1 MIRIRVV
8 ALTILL
14 LSCWTPARASRFA
27 FLKYE
32 VDNGLSNNTV
42 RCVAQDS
49 LGFMWFGTADGLSRF
64 DGRHYR
70 NYYREADNPKA
81 LGNSSIFS
89 LFVATGGE
97 LWIGTASGIYIYGP
111 ASDTF
116 RHFSLETE
124 NHVMIGSRVNSIA
137 DGADGRI
144 WIGTQG
150 QGLFIY
156 DPAAGSLRQSSR
168 RTSMVSVIER
178 MSDGRMVVGS
188 EVGSLSLFSPQGDFI
203 RTLFSDTGSGDIRNA
218 EISALCIRRD
228 TLWFGMGVRGFS
240 QFALGSTP
248 RSHTPE
254 KVSGTF
260 DVQSIYSL
268 SERELLLGTN
278 SGLYLYDIPDDRFT
292 RAMDTATPFGDYH
305 HSVNDIYRDR
315 EGGVWIATEYGGVHY
330 LPRHLKTF
338 EQYLSVNSP
347 DTRGGMIVT
356 SFCEDNARNVW
367 VGTVDNGIFCFHAP
381 TGRPIAQPRI
391 PFIANVQ
398 CMMFD
403 GPRLWVGTAAD
414 GLYIIDTR
422 TGGVENCRHK
432 RYDPTSINDNCVTAL
447 LRDHK
452 GRIFVGTA
460 WGLNRYDRKT
470 KQFAQE
476 SRANNQANVSEIIED
491 RIGNI
496 WIATRNTGVFRY
508 TPGQNAWR
516 KYGYNASRPES
527 LRSNHIETMF
537 EDLSGRI
544 WFGTENGLCY
554 YSYETNSFA
563 RFDPEGF
570 GSKSQMIAGIEQDR
584 EGRLWVSGNTGICCI
599 DIPAMRVEN
608 RFGRMDGLQSN
619 QFNPRAS
626 FKTRGGK
633 LFFGGVNGFNA
644 FNPDRFQNNDHRP
657 EVRLTGIY
665 VNSREVTAGAEDS
678 PLRQAIYETKR
689 LKLRSFQNS
698 LAFDYAAFSYQSP
711 RKNRYRYRLTGWD
724 NDWVDANY
732 RPQASY
738 SNLPP
743 GRYRFEV
750 EGSNNDGLWCEHPA
764 TLDVTIVPPIYRTT
778 VAYVFYVLLIFAAL
792 VLFIVMQ
799 NRRHHRRLREYA
811 AEQEKATYRAKIE
824 FFTNLA
830 HEIRTPL
837 SLIKAP
843 LESIVRSGDGNIQT
857 RNYLE
862 IMNRNVA
869 TLLNLI
875 NQLLDF
881 RKMEET
887 NYSLQLASCDIGSLV
902 EDICIRFRAA
912 VETSGLKLETHLPD
926 KPVVYNVDR
935 DAMTKIINN
944 VLVNAV
950 KYASSQVRISL
961 TEHGGTFRIV
971 VEDDGPGVE
980 KKMQSD
986 IFKVFYRAGDHKTG
1000 TGLGL
1005 PLARLLAE
1013 KHGGTLLLL
1022 SAEGGGN
1029 TAFEI
1034 RIPQNAAAQQA
1045 PDPLSET
1052 ILTLPGQ
1059 PQTPAAEA
1067 EPAETPVRDE
1077 QTAVLVVEDND
1088 ELRGIVSD
1096 IISEN
1101 YSVLTACTGRQ
1112 ALEVLAA
1119 ESVDVIVSDLMMP
1132 EMDGYE
1138 LCEFV
1143 KSDMR
1148 YCHIPVIQ
1156 LTAKSSVED
1165 RIKGLEYGADAYI
1178 EKPFSPDHL
1187 LVQIRNILENRHR
1200 LRAAYG
1206 ALPQMGNAHIA
1217 GTSHKDHEFLEKLNA
1232 EILAN
1237 IGNENFY
1244 IESLAENMFM
1254 SRSNFYRKVKALLG
1268 VSPNE
1273 YLRTFRLE
1281 QAATLLRTGEYTVSD
1296 IYMYVGFSSISYFSS
1311 CFKRHF
1317 GMAPS
1322 KYIEEHAQQA
1332 EEKPAG

>member
-1 MIRIRVV
+1 MTRIKVV
-8 ALTILL
+8 ALTVLL
-14 LSCWTPARASRFA
+14 LLCWTSGRASRFA

-42 RCVAQDS
+42 RCVVQDS

-70 NYYREADNPKA
+70 NYYRDADDPKA

-89 LFVATGGE
+89 LYVAGDGR
-97 LWIGTASGIYIYGP
+97 LWIGTASGIHIYDP

-116 RHFSLETE
+116 GRFSLETE
-124 NHVMIGSRVNSIA
+124 NHVMIGSRVNSITG
-137 DGADGRI
+137 DDDGRI

-156 DPAAGSLRQSSR
+156 DPSAETLRQSSR

-203 RTLFSDTGSGDIRNA
+203 RTLYSDIGFGDIRNA
-218 EISALCIRRD
+218 EISALCIRSD
-228 TLWFGMGVRGFS
+228 TLWFGMGVRGFNE
-240 QFALGSTP
+240 FMLGGTP
-248 RSHTPE
+248 RRHLPDKT
-254 KVSGTF
+254 SGTF
-260 DVQSIYSL
+260 DVQSILSL

-278 SGLYLYDIPDDRFT
+278 SGLYLYDIPDQSFT
-292 RAMDTATPFGDYH
+292 RAMDTAMPFGDYH

-315 EGGVWIATEYGGVHY
+315 EGGIWIATEYGGVHY
-330 LPRHLKTF
+330 LPRHLKSF

-347 DTRGGMIVT
+347 DSRGGMIVT

-381 TGRPIAQPRI
+381 TGRQTEPAKI
-391 PFIANVQ
+391 PFIANIQ

-403 GPRLWVGTAAD
+403 GPRLWVGTAAE

-422 TGGVENCRHK
+422 TGGVENHRHK
-432 RYDPTSINDNCVTAL
+432 RYDPATINDNCVTAL

-452 GRIFVGTA
+452 GRIYVGTA
-460 WGLNRYDRKT
+460 WGLNRYDRKS
-470 KQFAQE
+470 KEFSQE

-516 KYGYNASRPES
+516 KFEYNSSKPES
-527 LRSNHIETMF
+527 LRSNNIETLF
-537 EDLSGRI
+537 EDRSGRI
-544 WFGTENGLCY
+544 WFGSENGLSY
-554 YSYETNSFA
+554 YNYETNTFT
-563 RFDPEGF
+563 RFDPDGF
-570 GSKSQMIAGIEQDR
+570 NSKSQMIAGIEQDR
-584 EGRLWVSGNTGICCI
+584 DGRLWVSGNTGISCI
-599 DIPAMRVEN
+599 DIASKRVVN
-608 RFGRMDGLQSN
+608 RFGRVDGLQSN

-626 FKTRGGK
+626 LKTRGGK

-665 VNSREVTAGAEDS
+665 VNSREVTAGAADS
-678 PLRQAIYETKR
+678 PLKEAIYQTQR
-689 LKLRSFQNS
+689 MKLRSFQNS
-698 LAFDYAAFSYQSP
+698 VTFNYAAFSYQSP

-724 NDWVDANY
+724 DDWVDASY

-743 GRYRFEV
+743 GKYRFEV
-750 EGSNNDGLWCEHPA
+750 EGSNNDGVWCEHPA
-764 TLDVTIVPPIYRTT
+764 SLDLTIVPPLYRTT
-778 VAYVFYVLLIFAAL
+778 VAYVFYVLLFFAAL
-792 VLFIVMQ
+792 VLFVVMQ
-799 NRRHHRRLREYA
+799 NRRHHHRLKEYA
-811 AEQEKATYRAKIE
+811 ADQEKATYRAKIE

-843 LESIVRSGDGNIQT
+843 LESIIRSGDGNIQT

-881 RKMEET
+881 RKMEEI
-887 NYSLQLASCDIGSLV
+887 NYSLQFSSCNIVSLV

-912 VETSGLKLETHLPD
+912 VETSGLQLETQLPD

-961 TEHGGTFRIV
+961 TEETGTFRIV
-971 VEDDGPGVE
+971 VADDGPGVDR
-980 KKMQSD
+980 KMRSD

-1022 SAEGGGN
+1022 PAEGGGA
-1029 TAFEI
+1029 AFEI
-1034 RIPQNAAAQQA
+1034 RIPQNAVAEQA
-1045 PDPLSET
+1045 PDPLSEM
-1052 ILTLPGQ
+1052 ILTAPGQ
-1059 PQTPAAEA
+1059 PQVHPEAAEPVTEA
-1067 EPAETPVRDE
+1067 AKDEETV
-1077 QTAVLVVEDND
+1077 VLVVEDND

-1096 IISEN
+1096 IVSEK
-1101 YSVLTACTGRQ
+1101 YTVLTACTGRQ
-1112 ALEVLAA
+1112 ALDVLAA

-1156 LTAKSSVED
+1156 LTAKASVED

-1217 GTSHKDHEFLEKLNA
+1217 GTSHKDHEFMEKLNA

-1281 QAATLLRTGEYTVSD
+1281 QAASLLRTGEYTVSD

-1317 GMAPS
+1317 GVAPS
-1322 KYIEEHAQQA
+1322 KYIEDHAQQA
-1332 EEKPAG
+1332 EQLPAS

>member
-1 MIRIRVV
+1 MIRIKVV
-8 ALTILL
+8 ALTILM
-14 LSCWTPARASRFA
+14 LSCWTPGWASRFA
-27 FLKYE
+27 FLKYD

-70 NYYREADNPKA
+70 NYYRDADNPNA
-81 LGNSSIFS
+81 LGNSAIYS
-89 LFVATGGE
+89 LYVAPGGQ
-97 LWIGTASGIYIYGP
+97 LWIGTANGIYIYEP
-111 ASDTF
+111 TPDTF

-124 NHVMIGSRVNSIA
+124 NHVKIGSRVNSITGA
-137 DGADGRI
+137 DDGRI

-156 DPAAGSLRQSSR
+156 DPSTESLRQSSR
-168 RTSMVSVIER
+168 RTSMVSVVKR

-188 EVGSLSLFSPQGDFI
+188 EVGSLSLFTPQGDFI
-203 RTLFSDTGSGDIRNA
+203 RTLFSDIGFGDIRNA
-218 EISALCIRRD
+218 EISALCIRGD
-228 TLWFGMGVRGFS
+228 TLWFGMGIRGFS
-240 QFALGSTP
+240 DLILGDKP
-248 RSHTPE
+248 RRHAPD
-254 KVSGTF
+254 KAAGTF
-260 DVQSIYSL
+260 NVQSILSL
-268 SERELLLGTN
+268 SERELLIGTN
-278 SGLYLYDIPDDRFT
+278 SGLYQFDIPDDRFT

-315 EGGVWIATEYGGVHY
+315 EGGIWIATEYGGVHY

-356 SFCEDNARNVW
+356 CFCEDNARNIW

-381 TGRPIAQPRI
+381 TGRQIAQPKI

-460 WGLNRYDRKT
+460 WGLNRYERKT

-476 SRANNQANVSEIIED
+476 SRANNQANVSQIIED
-491 RIGNI
+491 RLGNI

-508 TPGQNAWR
+508 TPGQNVWR
-516 KYGYNASRPES
+516 QYGYNASHPES

-537 EDLSGRI
+537 EDLGGRI
-544 WFGTENGLCY
+544 WFGSENGLSY
-554 YSYETNSFA
+554 YSYETNAFA

-570 GSKSQMIAGIEQDR
+570 GSMSQMTAGIEQDR

-599 DIPAMRVEN
+599 DIAAMRVVN
-608 RFGRMDGLQSN
+608 RFGRVDGLQSN
-619 QFNPRAS
+619 QFNPRAV

-644 FNPDRFQNNDHRP
+644 FNPDRFRNNDHRP

-665 VNSREVTAGAEDS
+665 VNSREVTAGAADS
-678 PLRQAIYETKR
+678 PLKQAVYETKR

-698 LAFDYAAFSYQSP
+698 VTFNYAAFSYQSP

-724 NDWVDANY
+724 ADWVDAGY

-750 EGSNNDGLWCEHPA
+750 EGSNNDGVWCERPA
-764 TLDVTIVPPIYRTT
+764 TLDLTIVPPLYRTT
-778 VAYVFYVLLIFAAL
+778 VAYVFYVLLFFTAL
-792 VLFIVMQ
+792 ILFIVMQ

-881 RKMEET
+881 RKMEEMH
-887 NYSLQLASCDIGSLV
+887 YSLQFASCDIVALV

-912 VETSGLKLETHLPD
+912 VETSGLRLEAHLPD
-926 KPVVYNVDR
+926 HPVVYNVDR

-961 TEHGGTFRIV
+961 TEEGGRFRIV
-971 VEDDGPGVE
+971 VTDDGPGIDR
-980 KKMQSD
+980 KMRSD

-1013 KHGGTLLLL
+1013 KHGGTLQLLPPD
-1022 SAEGGGN
+1022 AEGGGA
-1029 TAFEI
+1029 AFEI
-1034 RIPQNAAAQQA
+1034 RIPQNAVAEQ
-1045 PDPLSET
+1045 PPEPLSET
-1052 ILTLPGQ
+1052 ILPSAGQLPEA
-1059 PQTPAAEA
+1059 PAATGADKE
-1067 EPAETPVRDE
+1067 EESV
-1077 QTAVLVVEDND
+1077 VLIVEDNE

-1096 IISEN
+1096 IVSEN

-1156 LTAKSSVED
+1156 LTAKASVED

-1178 EKPFSPDHL
+1178 EKPFSPNHL

-1217 GTSHKDHEFLEKLNA
+1217 GTSHKDQEFMEKLNA

-1244 IESLAENMFM
+1244 IESLAENMYM

-1281 QAATLLRTGEYTVSD
+1281 QAASLLRTGEYTVSD

-1332 EEKPAG
+1332 KEMPAS